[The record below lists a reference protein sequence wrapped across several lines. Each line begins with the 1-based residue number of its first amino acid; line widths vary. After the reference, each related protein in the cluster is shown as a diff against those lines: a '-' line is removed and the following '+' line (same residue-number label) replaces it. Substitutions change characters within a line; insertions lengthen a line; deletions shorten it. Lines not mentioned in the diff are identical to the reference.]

1 MTNIHGGAI
10 TIDGIDLATLSRE
23 SVRQKLNVMPQD
35 AMILSGSVRFNI
47 DPSGQQ
53 SDEEILSAL
62 AEVGLLD
69 LIESRG
75 GLDSTLDASSLSS
88 GQQQLI
94 CLARALINPS
104 RILILDEAT
113 SNVDQETETK
123 MVKLIQGRFQGCT
136 VLAVAHRLR
145 TIRDLDVILV
155 LDRGR
160 VLEYGRPD
168 DLLQIRGSRFREL
181 WESQR

>member
-1 MTNIHGGAI
+1 MTDIHGGTI

-47 DPSGQQ
+47 DPSGEQ

-75 GLDSTLDASSLSS
+75 GLSSTLDASALSS

-123 MVKLIQGRFQGCT
+123 MVKLIQDRFQGCT

-145 TIRDLDVILV
+145 TIRDFDVILV
-155 LDRGR
+155 LDQGR

-168 DLLQIRGSRFREL
+168 DLLQIPGTRFREL